1 MVSPLISLMK
11 DQVDQLRLHGIK
23 AACLNSSQTAQEQRD
38 VMALCAQ
45 GAIKLLYVAPERLLT
60 DYFLSQLSSWNI
72 SLLAVDEAH
81 CVSQWGHDFR
91 PEYRAI
97 GQLRQHFP
105 DVPIMA
111 LTATA
116 DETTRADIVRLLA
129 LHDPLI
135 QISSFD
141 RPNIRYTLV
150 EKYKP
155 LDQLW
160 FFIKAQKVKRVL
172 SIAIAAAKWKKR
184 QSVCKNV
191 G

>member
-1 MVSPLISLMK
+1 
-11 DQVDQLRLHGIK
+11 
-23 AACLNSSQTAQEQRD
+23 
-38 VMALCAQ
+38 
-45 GAIKLLYVAPERLLT
+45 
-60 DYFLSQLSSWNI
+60 
-72 SLLAVDEAH
+72 
-81 CVSQWGHDFR
+81 
-91 PEYRAI
+91 
-97 GQLRQHFP
+97 
-105 DVPIMA
+105 MA

>member
-1 MVSPLISLMK
+1 MSTAEVISQFSLAESILNNTFGYQSFRPGQEAVIRAILDNRDCLVLMPTGAVNRYVIKFLLWLKRGNAGGIAFDLLMK

-97 GQLRQHFP
+97 GQLRQHFL
-105 DVPIMA
+105 M
-111 LTATA
+111 
-116 DETTRADIVRLLA
+116 
-129 LHDPLI
+129 
-135 QISSFD
+135 F
-141 RPNIRYTLV
+141 
-150 EKYKP
+150 
-155 LDQLW
+155 
-160 FFIKAQKVKRVL
+160 L
-172 SIAIAAAKWKKR
+172 SWH
-184 QSVCKNV
+184 
-191 G
+191 